1 MYYIYHG
8 VTLGETG
15 KDKNKRHPTI
25 GNNVLIGAGSKVIG
39 PIYIGDNAKIGAGS
53 EVFKNVKKGST
64 VVGNNVVKKQK
75 NFG

>member
-8 VTLGETG
+8 VTLGGTG

-25 GNNVLIGAGSKVIG
+25 GNNVLIGAGSTVIG

-53 EVFKNVKKGST
+53 VVFKNVKKGST